1 MACLMVVED
10 DRSTREMIVRFLK
23 QQNYEVIEACD
34 GLEALEHVENHD
46 VDLVLMDVSIPH
58 VDGIE
63 VTRLI
68 KQNHPSIIVI
78 MLTAFSEEG
87 ILKEA
92 AKAGAD
98 DFVMKPI
105 DFNFLDTRIKLSLN
119 AAKFHIYKSLL
130 SKELEKK
137 LKASE
142 KFIENLMEKNTFLV
156 FETLEILSMISEYRD
171 YNTHE
176 HTMRVGWLSS
186 RIAEIIGLDADFVTK
201 LQLTAP
207 LHDIGKIGIPD
218 VILLKPA
225 ALTEEEREVMK
236 KHAEIG
242 WKILK
247 DSSSELVQMAATIA
261 LSHHERW
268 NGSGYPRSLRGYEIP
283 VEGLI
288 VGIAD
293 SFDAIVS
300 ERPYKR
306 AIPIDE
312 AFEKIKVDEGELYPS
327 ELVKALFSIKD
338 EIFHI
343 YLGK

>member
-10 DRSTREMIVRFLK
+10 DSSTREMIVRFLR
-23 QQNYEVIEACD
+23 QRNYDVIEARD
-34 GLEALEHVENHD
+34 GLEALELVENQR
-46 VDLVLMDVSIPH
+46 VDLILMDVSIPH
-58 VDGIE
+58 VSGIE
-63 VTRLI
+63 ATKLI

-87 ILKEA
+87 ILEEA

-98 DFVMKPI
+98 DFVTKPI

-142 KFIENLMEKNTFLV
+142 EFIESLMEKNTFLV
-156 FETLEILSMISEYRD
+156 FETLEILSVISEYRD
-171 YNTHE
+171 YDTHE

-186 RIAEIIGLDADFVTK
+186 RIAEIIGMDADFVTK

-225 ALTEEEREVMK
+225 SLTEEEWEIMK
-236 KHAEIG
+236 KHSEIG
-242 WKILK
+242 WRMLK
-247 DSSSELVQMAATIA
+247 DSSSELIQMAATIA

-268 NGSGYPRSLRGYEIP
+268 DGSGYPRGLRGHDIP
-283 VEGLI
+283 TEGLI

-306 AIPIDE
+306 AVPINE
-312 AFEKIKVDEGELYPS
+312 AFERIEMGKGKLYPAQM
-327 ELVKALFSIKD
+327 VKALLSIKD
-338 EIFHI
+338 EILNI